1 MTKVL
6 IIEDNS
12 DIREN
17 VIEILALSG
26 YEVFGAEDGKKGTE
40 LALSNPPDIVL
51 CDIMMPGMDGYGV
64 FEVLHAHEV
73 TKAIPFIFITAKSER
88 VDIRKGMEMGAD
100 DYLTKPFDDTELI
113 NAIES
118 RLKKKQIQQEFYSK
132 SLEQLQELVPQKGG
146 LEALKKALEERTV
159 KSYKKKQSVYEE
171 GDRIT
176 GIWLVLSG
184 KVKTTKLTDD
194 GREVLTGVFETDDFL
209 ATNALF
215 SEGVYNDSAIALEE
229 AHLVLFPISRFEE
242 LINLYPDVAGKFIR
256 ILSNQVREK
265 EEHLMR
271 LAYNS
276 VRKRISETILMLYRQ
291 QANKDHSVAVSRSNL
306 ASMTGTAPETVSR
319 TLSDFADEGL
329 IEKQGSII
337 LVVDQRKL
345 ERLKN

>member
-6 IIEDNS
+6 IIEDNT
-12 DIREN
+12 DIRDN
-17 VIEILALSG
+17 VVEILALSG
-26 YEVFGAEDGKKGTE
+26 YEVFDAEDGKKGTE
-40 LALSNPPDIVL
+40 LALLHQPDVIL
-51 CDIMMPGMDGYGV
+51 CDIMMPGMDGYEV
-64 FEVLHAHEV
+64 FELLHAQEE
-73 TKAIPFIFITAKSER
+73 TKVIPFIFITAKSER
-88 VDIRKGMEMGAD
+88 IDIRKGMEMGAD
-100 DYLTKPFDDTELI
+100 DYLTKPFDDVELL
-113 NAIES
+113 NAIET
-118 RLKKKQIQQEFYSK
+118 RLKKKLIQQEFYSK
-132 SLEQLQELVPQKGG
+132 SLEKLNALIPKKGG
-146 LEALKKALEERTV
+146 LDALNKALEERSI
-159 KSYKKKQSVYEE
+159 KSYKKKQFVYNE

-184 KVKTTKLTDD
+184 KIKTTKLTDD

-242 LINLYPDVAGKFIR
+242 FISLYPDVAEKFIK

-276 VRKRISETILMLYRQ
+276 VRKRIAETLLMLFRQ
-291 QANKDHSVAVSRSNL
+291 QANKDKSVLVSRSNL
-306 ASMTGTAPETVSR
+306 AAMTGTAPETVSR
-319 TLSDFADEGL
+319 TLSDFFEEGL
-329 IEKQGSII
+329 IEKQGSVI
-337 LVVDQRKL
+337 LIADERKL